1 MVTMMGMECLHCK
14 VDMVRMACMFGIV
27 CMGGVVILFHM
38 YGMCGMH
45 DRYDRYGMYGQS
57 SYGMYG
63 MYGIIGMYG
72 RYGIC

>member
-1 MVTMMGMECLHCK
+1 
-14 VDMVRMACMFGIV
+14 MACMFGIV
-27 CMGGVVILFHM
+27 CMGGVVIMFYM

-63 MYGIIGMYG
+63 MYGIIEMHG
-72 RYGIC
+72 RYLNTCSVVRAHR